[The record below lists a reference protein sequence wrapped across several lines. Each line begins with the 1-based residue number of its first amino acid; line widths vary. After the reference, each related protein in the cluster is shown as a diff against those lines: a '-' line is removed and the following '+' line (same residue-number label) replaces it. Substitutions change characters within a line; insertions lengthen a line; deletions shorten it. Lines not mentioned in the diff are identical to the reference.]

1 MKYMENNQ
9 IEEEK
14 QSAWEAE
21 NDELKTLL
29 ADGAEKYFKTEFPD
43 LKHAFLKDL
52 QCVVCMDEGTAH
64 KDYGGE
70 NKFCLAGSG
79 ILFPANSEEDRIQKV
94 AQLFVDLG
102 ISEVTSHDG
111 CGAAGLAYKR
121 DFPGTNPT
129 AEQIEN
135 YAKNWSKMVSEE
147 MGRLGHEEN
156 YSHILAEEMERPA
169 EFHVA
174 RVVYYDGIG
183 GFNPNKEIGLPMGFV
198 IERKY
203 LSADYA
209 LEELKVAINIA
220 FGHHGFGEARFSQ
233 ALPFII
239 IPMSDSQVGLEEL
252 KKEITSM
259 LNINDFYKEG
269 KIKVDG
275 AVI

>member
-1 MKYMENNQ
+1 MDDQ
-9 IEEEK
+9 IEQEK

-21 NDELKTLL
+21 NDEIKILL
-29 ADGAEKYFKTEFPD
+29 NDGAEKYFKTEFPD
-43 LKHAFLKDL
+43 LKHAFVKDL
-52 QCVVCMDEGTAH
+52 QCVVCMDEGTAF

-79 ILFPANSEEDRIQKV
+79 ILFPANSEEERIAKT
-94 AQLFVDLG
+94 AKMFVDLG
-102 ISEVTSHDG
+102 ITEVTSHEG

-135 YAKNWSKMVSEE
+135 YAKNWSKMVAEE

-156 YSHILAEEMERPA
+156 YNHIPAEEMERPA

-183 GFNPNKEIGLPMGFV
+183 GFNPNREIGLPMGFI
-198 IERKY
+198 IERKH
-203 LSADYA
+203 LPADYT

-220 FGHHGFGEARFSQ
+220 FGHHGFGEERFSKD
-233 ALPFII
+233 LPFVI
-239 IPMSDSQVGLEEL
+239 IPMSDSQTGLEDL
-252 KKEITSM
+252 KKEITAV
-259 LNINDFYKEG
+259 LGENNFYQEEKV
-269 KIKVDG
+269 KVDG
-275 AVI
+275 LIV

>member
-1 MKYMENNQ
+1 MDNHDLEQ
-9 IEEEK
+9 EK

-21 NDELKTLL
+21 NDEIKTLL
-29 ADGAEKYFKTEFPD
+29 NDGVEKYFKTEFPD
-43 LKHAFLKDL
+43 LKNAFTNDL
-52 QCVVCMDEGTAH
+52 QCVICMDEGTAH

-79 ILFPANSEEDRIQKV
+79 ILFPAGSEEERITKT
-94 AQLFVDLG
+94 AKMFVDLG
-102 ISEVTSHDG
+102 ITEVTSHEG

-121 DFPGTNPT
+121 DFPGTTPT

-147 MGRLGHEEN
+147 MGRLGHVEN
-156 YSHILAEEMERPA
+156 YNHIPAEEMERPA

-174 RVVYYDGIG
+174 RVVYYDNIG

-203 LSADYA
+203 VPVEYA
-209 LEELKVAINIA
+209 QEELKVAVDIA
-220 FGHHGFGEARFSQ
+220 FGHHGFGAERFFKD
-233 ALPFII
+233 LPFVI
-239 IPMSDSQVGLEEL
+239 IPMSDSQAGLEEL
-252 KKEITSM
+252 KKEITSV
-259 LNINDFYKEG
+259 LSENSFYKEE

-275 AVI
+275 VVV